1 MGMGCTCRTG
11 RTVHCHAETSDIRL
25 AGIKLRLFAETN
37 KACGLFFARR
47 VALDPC
53 MRTYYIMNP
62 GSRPLQCGFRGGRAI
77 TLSIGIILHDCPH
90 SIIILAF
97 VLQYAFFLQS
107 GQITFDGT
115 LAYRQC
121 LRHLFACHCRRGLNK
136 VQYLLLTSSEFS
148 LRHISVM
155 LSDIGHVGGGKDDG
169 LKLSRCGPKN
179 GLQLFPLNIHL
190 HIREFAPAY
199 S

>member
-1 MGMGCTCRTG
+1 MRLVFCQ
-11 RTVHCHAETSDIRL
+11 TS
-25 AGIKLRLFAETN
+25 
-37 KACGLFFARR
+37 
-47 VALDPC
+47 
-53 MRTYYIMNP
+53 
-62 GSRPLQCGFRGGRAI
+62 GFRPVHAYILYYEPRKQSASVRLPGREGYHI
-77 TLSIGIILHDCPH
+77 INWHYSSRLSTLHHYPCLRASGCL
-90 SIIILAF
+90 
-97 VLQYAFFLQS
+97 FLQS

-121 LRHLFACHCRRGLNK
+121 LRHLFACHCRRGFNK